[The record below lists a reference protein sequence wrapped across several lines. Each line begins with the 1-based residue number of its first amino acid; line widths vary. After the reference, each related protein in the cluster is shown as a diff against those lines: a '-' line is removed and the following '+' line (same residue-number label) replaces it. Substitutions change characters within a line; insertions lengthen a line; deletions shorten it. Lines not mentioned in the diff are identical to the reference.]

1 MNHQSLKRFFP
12 AFVALF
18 SILTTFADI
27 PSGYYSSLNG
37 KSEASLKSAIHL
49 LLYNHTKVSSYSDLP
64 KYFQR
69 TDVHKDITDKRGN
82 PMWWDMYA
90 EIPLYTPSFSGLN
103 REHAFPKSWW
113 GGDTSTPAYTD
124 LNHLYPSEMKA
135 NTAKSNFP
143 LGVCSSTSFDN
154 GISKVGPPVTG
165 QGGGAAKVFEPANEY
180 KGDLA
185 RAYFYMVCCYQ
196 NLTWKYTYMV
206 SQNLWPTLNSWSVDL
221 LLKWHRDDPVS
232 EKETLRNEAV
242 YKIQNNRNPFIDYP
256 QLAEY
261 IWGNKRGTAF
271 DEASGSIPAGDPTLI
286 TPVQDMALDFGQVAL
301 GKSVTAQLFF
311 KGENLTVPLAL
322 LVYRNDKDMFS
333 IPTRSIAPS
342 LVNSADGYW
351 LTVTY
356 TPTAL
361 GTHTSRLL
369 IQDDG
374 LPGSRGIEL
383 RGECLPVPTLSTLTA
398 TAATSVTGD
407 SYVANWNIPD
417 GETVDYYVITRT
429 QYRNGTSTTEELL
442 AEENSL
448 LIEGFD
454 INDSESYS
462 VQSVRLGYR
471 SPMSN
476 VVFVN
481 HSGIADTEADQPLVV
496 TGYEGGMRFSCS
508 VPQSGV
514 VIYDSLGR
522 IAAAIDSVDGS
533 TDIAFSRGV
542 YLVVSDQCRRP
553 VKVVVR

>member
-1 MNHQSLKRFFP
+1 MKSIHRFLL
-12 AFVALF
+12 FVAAVAV
-18 SILTTFADI
+18 SAHAVAEI
-27 PSGYYSSLNG
+27 PQGYYSSLNG
-37 KSEASLKSAIHL
+37 KADGNLKTAIFKL
-49 LLYNHTKVSSYSDLP
+49 VRNFTQVSSYSALP
-64 KYFQR
+64 QYFQK
-69 TDVHKDITDKRGN
+69 TDVYPNSSR
-82 PMWWDMYA
+82 WWDMYSD
-90 EIPLYTPSFSGLN
+90 IVLYAPSFKGLN
-103 REHAFPKSWW
+103 REHSFPKSWW
-113 GGDTSTPAYTD
+113 GGSTTVPAYVD
-124 LNHLYPSEMKA
+124 LNHLYPSEMAA
-135 NTAKSNFP
+135 NTAKSNYP
-143 LGVCSSTSFDN
+143 LGMVDRSYNVNFQN
-154 GISKVGPPVTG
+154 GISTVGYPVSG
-165 QGGGAAKVFEPANEY
+165 QGGGAKYVFEPDDEF
-180 KGDLA
+180 KGDFA
-185 RAYFYMVCCYQ
+185 RTYFYMASAYQ
-196 NLTWKYTYMV
+196 DLTWKYTYMV

-369 IQDDG
+369 IQDGG

-417 GETVDYYVITRT
+417 GETVDYYVVTRT